1 MSMDDDSRHYV
12 KSVIDLYLALP
23 ETPTRVNR
31 RDRAL
36 ALELSKRGITHSTIE
51 AALLLA
57 SARRLY
63 RPADASP
70 LGPIRSLHYF
80 LPVIEEIIAHPL
92 PNDYLS
98 YLRHKLANCRPKESP
113 ADGPRLRP

>member
-1 MSMDDDSRHYV
+1 MIMDDNPSSFV
-12 KSVIDLYLALP
+12 KSVLDSYLALP
-23 ETPTRVNR
+23 ETPTRLNR

-36 ALELSKRGITHSTIE
+36 ALELFQRGIPRSTIE

-63 RPADASP
+63 RPADATP

-80 LPVIEEIIAHPL
+80 LPVIEEVLAQPL
-92 PNDYLS
+92 PGDYLA
-98 YLRHKLANCRPKESP
+98 YLRHKLATYRLKNAS
-113 ADGPRLRP
+113 ANNLRLRS